1 MTKQINYT
9 SSLKNKVLIG
19 FIMGFFLSFIIIFL
33 EPFNTNDFESNNK
46 TVLLLG
52 YGVLLF
58 IFFLIQSIIENI
70 WYYSVNKIWVISYEI
85 ISIILFFSISGTV
98 FYLYNELVLNGG
110 SYSIKSHWWFY
121 KNIIIVF
128 IPIFFPLFLYLRNKF
143 GECIIPIPQSIIVIT
158 GENKNEILKLERK
171 ELLYIRAVE
180 NYIEIFFISVDKKTA
195 SKTFRQTLSST
206 QKQLPFLEKCHR
218 SYLVNINNI
227 KEIQGNSQ
235 NAKIFIKNIDER
247 IPLSKSRYKNIKSK
261 HRF

>member
-1 MTKQINYT
+1 
-9 SSLKNKVLIG
+9 
-19 FIMGFFLSFIIIFL
+19 MGFFLSFIIIFL

-46 TVLLLG
+46 TILLLG

-85 ISIILFFSISGTV
+85 ISIILFFSILGTV
-98 FYLYNELVLNGG
+98 FYVYNELVLNGG

-128 IPIFFPLFLYLRNKF
+128 IPIFSPLFLYLRNKF

-171 ELLYIRAVE
+171 ELLYIKAVE

-235 NAKIFIKNIDER
+235 NAKISIKNIDER